1 MGRRCSVDEL
11 HVDLKL
17 VTHRRCPHHGPN
29 GVGHP
34 ATLADDA
41 SHVARRHRHVEANT
55 AAGVVEFD
63 PDTVGILHD
72 RLDQVGQHINGMG
85 SRKVVST
92 INVAIVNV
100 AINTVVINGVA
111 VVVTHDA
118 VASLATASE
127 GTLEAGGA
135 SPVYSAHAPEMV
147 RSLRTAS
154 VG

>member
-11 HVDLKL
+11 HVDLEL
-17 VTHRRCPHHGPN
+17 VTHRSCPHHGPN
-29 GVGHP
+29 GIGHP

-41 SHVARRHRHVEANT
+41 SHVARRHCHVEADT

-85 SRKVVST
+85 SRKVVSA
-92 INVAIVNV
+92 INISIVNI
-100 AINTVVINGVA
+100 AINTVVVDGVA
-111 VVVTHDA
+111 VTHDA